1 MAATLAQSTT
11 GPIAARRLSTLLALA
26 VFINYV
32 DRGNLATAAPVL
44 ATQLHLS
51 ATQIGI
57 LLSSFYWTYA
67 ISQLGAG
74 WLAERFPVGRVIA
87 AGFAIW
93 SVATICTGFV
103 SGFVALLCLRLVL
116 GLGESVA
123 FPCSSKML
131 AEHVSV
137 DRRGRSNASIAMG
150 LALGPAFGTYV
161 GGMILARYGWRVL
174 FFSLG
179 ALSLFWLVPWLSG
192 PMRTLPSRTIE
203 EMRDAP
209 SFFDI
214 VRRRSAIGAAIGHFT
229 ANYIFYFVLTWLP
242 FYLVKERGYSLERM
256 AILGGLTYAMHALG
270 AFATG
275 LVTDRAIGRGKTPH
289 RVYKTTLVASQISS
303 SVCLLGVLLGGT
315 ALSSVSLLAVGFTFG
330 LASSTLYAV
339 AQLLAGP
346 TAAGRWVG
354 FQNFVGNLAGIA
366 GPAITGF
373 LVDSSG
379 SFYSAFVL
387 AIVISLVGVLSWT
400 TIVPRI
406 APVQWDAPA
415 DGFYPSAG
423 TSSALAP

>member
-1 MAATLAQSTT
+1 MAATVAPSPST
-11 GPIAARRLSTLLALA
+11 ARRLSALLALA

-44 ATQLHLS
+44 ATELHLS

-93 SVATICTGFV
+93 SVATILTGLV

-137 DRRGRSNASIAMG
+137 SRRGRSNASIALG
-150 LALGPAFGTYV
+150 IALGPAFGTYV
-161 GGMILARYGWRVL
+161 GGMILARFGWRYL
-174 FFSLG
+174 FLSLG
-179 ALSLFWLVPWLSG
+179 ALSLLWLVPWLRG
-192 PMRTLPSRTIE
+192 PMRSLPSRPAE
-203 EMRDAP
+203 ESRDAP
-209 SFFDI
+209 SFPAI
-214 VRRRSAIGAAIGHFT
+214 LRQRSAMGAALGHFT
-229 ANYIFYFVLTWLP
+229 ANYIFYFVLSWLP
-242 FYLVKERGYSLERM
+242 FYLVQDRGYSLERM
-256 AILGGLTYAMHALG
+256 AVLGGLTYLMHAVG
-270 AFATG
+270 ALATG
-275 LVTDRAIGRGKTPH
+275 IVTDGAIERGTSPH

-315 ALSSVSLLAVGFTFG
+315 ALSSACLLAVGFTFG
-330 LASSTLYAV
+330 LASPTLYAV

-346 TAAGRWVG
+346 KAAGRWVG
-354 FQNFVGNLAGIA
+354 YQGFVGNLAGIV

-400 TIVPRI
+400 VIVPRI
-406 APVQWDAPA
+406 APVQWGAAGDVL
-415 DGFYPSAG
+415 YPTAG